1 MFNERIGSLFILVLN
16 FVLGSVVSLLVGLGT
31 SGHLL
36 VAALGWLAVF
46 RWWDRCTFVMI
57 VELGALYQCDYC
69 DEKLRG

>member
-1 MFNERIGSLFILVLN
+1 MYKERIGSLFILVLN
-16 FVLGSVVSLLVGLGT
+16 FVLGSMVSFWVGLGT

-57 VELGALYQCDYC
+57 VELGALYQCGY
-69 DEKLRG
+69 